1 MKRRLRHLR
10 HRLADAARLRAARRL
25 LRAAAPPAARLD
37 LALVIPVW
45 NDAAGLAR
53 LLAQARDL
61 GQFAQIVV
69 VDDGSD
75 EPVAPAPDLTLLR
88 HDRPLGGGVARNAGL
103 AAVTAAHVLFFD
115 ADDLLTAE
123 LPDLLA
129 DLAEDRTAAGEAAG
143 AGEFDFC
150 LFKHA
155 DSRVAAEPR
164 WGQPDWDERFW
175 QAAGL
180 GTGALR
186 AAGPAALPLLAQTAN
201 YPWNKI
207 YRTGFLR
214 AQGIGCA
221 ATAVHQDIPLHW
233 LGFLAAR
240 RVLVSDRICAW
251 HRVESAG
258 ARLTNRMGPERLEVF
273 TALAPVARAVAA
285 AADPAWRAALA
296 DFGLGLIDW
305 IGARIDPGLRPALAM
320 AERDWLAA
328 TGLAWLAEI
337 AGHDPAL
344 AARLQERGRA

>member
-1 MKRRLRHLR
+1 MIRAALRHLR
-10 HRLADAARLRAARRL
+10 HRLAAAARLRESRRL
-25 LRAAAPPAARLD
+25 LAAAPPPAGRLD

-53 LLAQARDL
+53 LLDQARGL
-61 GQFAQIVV
+61 GLFSQIVV

-75 EPVAPAPDLTLLR
+75 DPVAAAPDLVLLR
-88 HDRPLGGGVARNAGL
+88 HDRPLGAGPARNAGL

-129 DLAEDRTAAGEAAG
+129 DLAGAG
-143 AGEFDFC
+143 AFDFC

-175 QAAGL
+175 EAAGH
-180 GTGALR
+180 GIGALR
-186 AAGPAALPLLAQTAN
+186 DAGPGALPLLAQTAN

-207 YRTGFLR
+207 YRTAFLR
-214 AQGIGCA
+214 EHGIGCA

-251 HRVESAG
+251 HRVEAAG
-258 ARLTNRMGPERLEVF
+258 ARLSNRMGAERLEVF
-273 TALAPVARAVAA
+273 TALAPVAEAA
-285 AADPAWRAALA
+285 ARAGDPAWRAALA
-296 DFGLGLIDW
+296 DFTLGLVDW
-305 IGARIDPGLRPALAM
+305 IAARIDPALRPALAA

-328 TGLAWLAEI
+328 TGLVWQAELA
-337 AGHDPAL
+337 GRDPAL
-344 AARLQERGRA
+344 AARIAARLADRGAGA